1 MIFDKISSDTNIK
14 CEHGQS
20 AQALSKFVLSFAVGL
35 VEPVNHAINVRVE
48 VEPAKSS
55 EPADETP
62 GRHEG
67 PAVCHLF
74 DELDSWMMRS
84 RFKNPGWAIY
94 WSATLHHW
102 RTLNRVF
109 NITCYFGEHSR
120 IKTKRIL
127 LQILRPIWEDQIN
140 RPQYDDFP
148 TSNDAGEGCIHL
160 TKVTIREGNVDLLL
174 EALVGNR

>member
-35 VEPVNHAINVRVE
+35 VEPVDHAIDVRVE
-48 VEPAKSS
+48 VEPAESS

-74 DELDSWMMRS
+74 DELDSWMMRD
-84 RFKNPGWAIY
+84 RFENPGWSVC
-94 WSATLHHW
+94 WSAALHNW
-102 RTLNRVF
+102 RTLNRIFDTSCDV
-109 NITCYFGEHSR
+109 GEHPR
-120 IKTKRIL
+120 IKTERIL
-127 LQILRPIWEDQIN
+127 LKILGPIREQQIN
-140 RPQYDDFP
+140 RPQNDDFP
-148 TSNDAGEGCIHL
+148 TSNDAGESCIHL
-160 TKVTIREGNVDLLL
+160 TKVTI
-174 EALVGNR
+174 